1 MRKQA
6 MPDEP
11 KSQYERFI
19 DAARELDTDDDKNR
33 FEAKLVKVARV
44 PTSAIP
50 DEPEPDQPKKRGR
63 PRKER

>member
-1 MRKQA
+1 

-33 FEAKLVKVARV
+33 FEAKLGPVDEFG
-44 PTSAIP
+44 P
-50 DEPEPDQPKKRGR
+50 DAN
-63 PRKER
+63 